1 MTGELRP
8 ADHGENP
15 VPRGELRVSY
25 EDRDRVA
32 EELRVAAGDGRL
44 TAEELDERLEVALTA
59 RTYAELASVTRDLP
73 SAAGGVLGAPAP
85 KDLVRIESQSSVVE
99 RTGPWLVPRRMEV
112 RVKSGVVTLDFT
124 EAVITQ
130 RVLPIEADV
139 GSGVLKLVIKPGI
152 VVDMDEVSVR
162 SGSLEVQG
170 PLGAGRLGAA
180 DPGVRPGRQR
190 RHQRA
195 PAPPAAPAA
204 PAAADVLAVADPP
217 APRPPGHRALTQ
229 DPWLAS
235 GRAKARRQ

>member
-73 SAAGGVLGAPAP
+73 SAAGGTLGAPAP

-124 EAVITQ
+124 EAVITE

-139 GSGVLKLVIKPGI
+139 GSGVLRLVIKPGI

-162 SGSLEVQG
+162 SGSLEV
-170 PLGAGRLGAA
+170 
-180 DPGVRPGRQR
+180 
-190 RHQRA
+190 RA
-195 PAPPAAPAA
+195 PWGQDASVLRIQVSGRVGSGVIAARPRQ
-204 PAAADVLAVADPP
+204 P
-217 APRPPGHRALTQ
+217 PRPPRPPRRTFWQWLTRQ
-229 DPWLAS
+229 PRPRPAI
-235 GRAKARRQ
+235 GR

>member
-1 MTGELRP
+1 MTGELQP
-8 ADHGENP
+8 AGDGTNP
-15 VPRGELRVSY
+15 VPREELRVSY

-32 EELRVAAGDGRL
+32 EQLRVAAGDGRL
-44 TAEELDERLEVALTA
+44 SAEELDERLEVALTA

-139 GSGVLKLVIKPGI
+139 GSGALKLVIRPGI

-162 SGSLEVQG
+162 SGSREV
-170 PLGAGRLGAA
+170 
-180 DPGVRPGRQR
+180 
-190 RHQRA
+190 RA
-195 PAPPAAPAA
+195 PGGQAAWGRRTGMSGRVGSGVISARPPRP
-204 PAAADVLAVADPP
+204 
-217 APRPPGHRALTQ
+217 PRPPGPPRRTFWQWLT
-229 DPWLAS
+229 
-235 GRAKARRQ
+235 

>member
-8 ADHGENP
+8 ADHSENP

-73 SAAGGVLGAPAP
+73 SAAGGTLGAPAP
-85 KDLVRIESQSSVVE
+85 KDLVRIEARSSSVV
-99 RTGPWLVPRRMEV
+99 RTGPWLVPHRMEV

-130 RVLPIEADV
+130 PVLPVEADV
-139 GSGVLKLVIKPGI
+139 GSGVLTLVIKPGI
-152 VVDMDEVSVR
+152 VVDMDEVTVR
-162 SGSLEVQG
+162 SGKLEV
-170 PLGAGRLGAA
+170 
-180 DPGVRPGRQR
+180 
-190 RHQRA
+190 RA
-195 PAPPAAPAA
+195 PWGQNAS
-204 PAAADVLAVADPP
+204 VLRIQVSGRVGSGVITARPRRS
-217 APRPPGHRALTQ
+217 PRPPRPPRRTFWQWLTRQ
-229 DPWLAS
+229 PRPRPAI
-235 GRAKARRQ
+235 GR

>member
-73 SAAGGVLGAPAP
+73 SAAGGAPAP
-85 KDLVRIESQSSVVE
+85 KDLVRIEAQSSSVE

-139 GSGVLKLVIKPGI
+139 GSGVLRLVIKPGI

-162 SGSLEVQG
+162 SGSLEV
-170 PLGAGRLGAA
+170 
-180 DPGVRPGRQR
+180 
-190 RHQRA
+190 RA
-195 PAPPAAPAA
+195 PWGQDAS
-204 PAAADVLAVADPP
+204 VLRIQMSGRVGSGVISARPRRP
-217 APRPPGHRALTQ
+217 PRPPRRTFWQWLTRQPRAR
-229 DPWLAS
+229 PAI
-235 GRAKARRQ
+235 RR

>member
-8 ADHGENP
+8 ADHGPDP

-59 RTYAELASVTRDLP
+59 RTYAELASVTKDLP
-73 SAAGGVLGAPAP
+73 SAAGRMLGAPAP
-85 KDLVRIESQSSVVE
+85 KDLVRIDCQSSAVE

-130 RVLPIEADV
+130 PSLPIDADV
-139 GSGVLKLVIKPGI
+139 GSGVLRLVIKPGI
-152 VVDMDEVSVR
+152 VVDMDDVAVR
-162 SGSLEVQG
+162 SGSLEVRAPWSPDGSLLRIQVSG
-170 PLGAGRLGAA
+170 KVGSGCITA
-180 DPGVRPGRQR
+180 RPGR
-190 RHQRA
+190 
-195 PAPPAAPAA
+195 P
-204 PAAADVLAVADPP
+204 
-217 APRPPGHRALTQ
+217 PRPPRLPRRTFWQWLTRQ
-229 DPWLAS
+229 PRPRPAI
-235 GRAKARRQ
+235 GR